1 MIKSI
6 AIGAFDG
13 IHIAHN
19 VLVDKADAIIVIER
33 NGAVL
38 TPGHKRAKYTNKPIF
53 FYHLDKIKDLNPK
66 EFIDLLASNFKNL
79 EEIVVGYDFG
89 FGKDKSG
96 NIKTLQEF
104 FEGKVTVI
112 EAIKYEDIAI
122 HSRVIK
128 NYIKEGHIQEA
139 NKLLGRSY
147 QISGNVITGQGLGSK
162 RFVPT
167 LNIDILEFLLPKEG
181 IYATQTKIGDIWHKS
196 VSFIGHR
203 VSTDGKF
210 AVETHIIDKEIHGV
224 KDLVEIRFEQF
235 IRENKKFDNLDE
247 LKKQIDKDIQKVKE
261 LL

>member
-1 MIKSI
+1 LIKSI

-13 IHIAHN
+13 IHVAHN

-53 FYHLDKIKDLNPK
+53 FYHLDKIKDLTPK
-66 EFIDLLASNFKNL
+66 EFIDLLMKNFKDL
-79 EEIVVGYDFG
+79 EEIIVGYDFG
-89 FGKDKSG
+89 FGRDKSG
-96 NIKTLQEF
+96 SIDTLKEF
-104 FEGKVTVI
+104 FVGNVTVI
-112 EAIKYEDIAI
+112 EMIKYEDTAI

-128 NYIKEGHIQEA
+128 NYIREGKIQEA
-139 NKLLGRSY
+139 NKMLGRSY
-147 QISGNVITGQGLGSK
+147 QISGSVITGQGLGSK

-167 LNIDILEFLLPKEG
+167 LNIDIAGYLLPKEG

-210 AVETHIIDKEIHGV
+210 AVETHIVDKEIHGV
-224 KDLVEIRFEQF
+224 KNLVEIKFEQF

-247 LKKQIDKDIQKVKE
+247 LKEQINKDIQKVKE
-261 LL
+261 FI

>member
-13 IHIAHN
+13 IHVAHN

-53 FYHLDKIKDLNPK
+53 FYHLDKIKDLTPK
-66 EFIDLLASNFKNL
+66 EFIDLLMKNFKDL
-79 EEIVVGYDFG
+79 EEIIVGYDFG
-89 FGKDKSG
+89 FGRDKSG
-96 NIKTLQEF
+96 SIDTLKEF
-104 FEGKVTVI
+104 FVGNVTVI
-112 EAIKYEDIAI
+112 EMIKYEDIAI

-128 NYIKEGHIQEA
+128 NYIREGKIQEA
-139 NKLLGRSY
+139 NKMLGRSY
-147 QISGNVITGQGLGSK
+147 QISGSVITGQGLGSK

-167 LNIDILEFLLPKEG
+167 LNIDITGYLLPKEG

-210 AVETHIIDKEIHGV
+210 AVETHIVDKEIHGV
-224 KDLVEIRFEQF
+224 KNLVEIKFEQF
-235 IRENKKFDNLDE
+235 IRGNKKFDNLDE
-247 LKKQIDKDIQKVKE
+247 LKEQIDKDIQKVKE
-261 LL
+261 FI